1 MREESRDGFEFVPM
15 LYPFNRKDAIKIG
28 DDGHS
33 IDDYRD
39 YIIKQ
44 GIDKTEI
51 IMPNLDIL
59 GFCPALKHLR
69 ICPSYN
75 LSYVYSEKDRK
86 HFNLKDK
93 DLPKVNYVRGNEDIE
108 EWRRLE

>member
-28 DDGHS
+28 DNGHS

-39 YIIKQ
+39 YIIKH
-44 GIDKTEI
+44 GIDKAEI

-69 ICPSYN
+69 ICPSY
-75 LSYVYSEKDRK
+75 
-86 HFNLKDK
+86 
-93 DLPKVNYVRGNEDIE
+93 I
-108 EWRRLE
+108 